1 MLSDEGSHHVAILGS
16 HAHQKIR
23 GNQALILYPQKL
35 LRLMLLFLYN
45 LLLPVALIVSFPF
58 YLRRMLKRGGYGRN
72 FSQRFGHYSKELTNR
87 FAEGGWTWIRA
98 VSVGEIVM
106 ALRLIEELKRQSPD
120 FKAVISTTTS
130 TGYALGQQ
138 RRDNRA
144 WIEIIYNP
152 IDIYPIVNACW
163 RQIRPREAVLID
175 SDLWPSF
182 LAVAKANRSPVFLA
196 NARLSPRSEKRYRK
210 LRSVTQRLFWRNVTS
225 LFAQDQADAERWQRL
240 GVPADRITVTGSM
253 KYDTDDLASKADDRF
268 STWLQKQGVE
278 AGRPILLGGSL
289 HPGEEDLLLSGFRL
303 LLTEFPTLFLI
314 LVPRHVERTP
324 EIVQLLRNRSVQ
336 FTLRSDPNF
345 RSDPSVLLV
354 NTTGELRDW
363 YSTATVVVVGKSFY
377 GVGGQ
382 NPAEPLLASKPVV
395 VGPHMENFQYIVDE
409 LRKAGGIIQL
419 HSADALVPALAG
431 LLRNPAAAA
440 SVVARASKAMAQHRG
455 AIRRTAKI
463 ILEQ

>member
-1 MLSDEGSHHVAILGS
+1 
-16 HAHQKIR
+16 
-23 GNQALILYPQKL
+23 
-35 LRLMLLFLYN
+35 MLLFLYN
-45 LLLPVALIVSFPF
+45 LLLPVALLVSFPF
-58 YLRRMLKRGGYGRN
+58 YLRRMLKRGGYSRN

-98 VSVGEIVM
+98 VSVGEIVL

-253 KYDTDDLASKADDRF
+253 KYDTDDLVSKADDRF
-268 STWLQKQGVE
+268 SAWLQKLGVE

-324 EIVQLLRNRSVQ
+324 EIVQLLRNRNVQ

-382 NPAEPLLASKPVV
+382 NPIEPILASKPVV

-409 LRKAGGIIQL
+409 LRKVGGIIQL
-419 HSADALVPALAG
+419 HSADALIPTIAG
-431 LLRNPAAAA
+431 LLRSPAAA
-440 SVVARASKAMAQHRG
+440 SSLVARASKAMARHQG
-455 AIRRTAKI
+455 AIRRTAAI
-463 ILEQ
+463 ILGRRS